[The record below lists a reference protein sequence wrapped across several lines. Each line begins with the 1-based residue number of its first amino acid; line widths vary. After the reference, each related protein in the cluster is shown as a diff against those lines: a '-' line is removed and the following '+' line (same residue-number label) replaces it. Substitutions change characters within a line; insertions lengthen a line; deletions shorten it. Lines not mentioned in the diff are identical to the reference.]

1 LENKPFLH
9 VSVCRA
15 LHDDQKMD
23 LFPYFS
29 INMQEAQLMV
39 DYTFIEDFGEFIT
52 NLMETNNDSEE
63 DMIKV

>member
-1 LENKPFLH
+1 
-9 VSVCRA
+9 
-15 LHDDQKMD
+15 MD

-29 INMQEAQLMV
+29 INMQEAQLMI